1 MKQYPFFPTKTKS
14 VATCSYNQLIPSKP
28 SFGKSFSALLLVR
41 LPVTL
46 LALGGAVAHRLATAT
61 PQGDQSPNFGT
72 SATGSPVMK
81 KNHNWHVE
89 HPKILSIGT
98 YWNHWIFK
106 VHRGWSTFQS
116 PKPLAQCSPGGWYGR
131 GPSPL
136 QPAQTGR
143 ESRDPGAV
151 SRQRWRRRARSSYC
165 MATNG
170 QCF

>member
-116 PKPLAQCSPGGWYGR
+116 PQAFGPVFTRWLIRTWSFAFAASADRARKPRPGGR
-131 GPSPL
+131 VSPTL
-136 QPAQTGR
+136 TT
-143 ESRDPGAV
+143 S
-151 SRQRWRRRARSSYC
+151 C
-165 MATNG
+165 
-170 QCF
+170 